1 VILLILEKRYHIQF
15 HNTSL
20 QYLIQMHICN
30 FQRNEQGNIAYLEC
44 KYTSFRLAIPSAALE
59 WKGFDCCEL
68 PIVVE
73 LFLFYIGNL
82 V

>member
-1 VILLILEKRYHIQF
+1 MVNK
-15 HNTSL
+15 
-20 QYLIQMHICN
+20 
-30 FQRNEQGNIAYLEC
+30 QGNIANLES
-44 KYTSFRLAIPSAALE
+44 KITSFRLAIPNAALE